1 MINSIQHFI
10 EKETYEIEKTMR
22 KFVEG
27 ALDIDSY
34 GKELQERSLNLARNI
49 LVETLETMDQTIKN
63 SAERLEAYVV
73 EQNGQPKELLLPLG
87 SIRFKRTCYTSKK
100 TGKSVYLLDEVIGI
114 EGHQRI
120 TMGAAAAILEET
132 LESSYRKG
140 GEHASLM
147 DSVSKQTVKNLV
159 HDTVIELPIQEREE
173 KKRIRHLHIEADEDH
188 VAAQFFEKKG
198 DLKRDREGRK
208 NNTLM
213 PKLIC
218 VYEDIVEENGEKSK
232 SKRYRLMGKH
242 YFSGLYPGKK
252 NEELWEE
259 VRDYIGAT
267 YDLEYLEKIYIA
279 GDGAAWIKAGCE
291 VLEKAHFVLDKFH
304 MEKYIQRSVVHLLD
318 SAAEVK
324 NDIYE
329 AIYQKERSRVKK
341 LFRQII
347 DVTEKESK
355 CREVEES
362 LNYLMNNWKGI
373 IIHAEEAGA
382 VWGCHAEGQVSH
394 VLSSRMSSRPMG
406 WSRKGAD
413 QMSRLRAYRMNG
425 GKIIDLLIYQENK
438 QKREKRIEKKEELVK
453 ELRRAQKGRKYA
465 ERLQGSIPGKEIHSM
480 KWMRDILNQQ
490 LIC

>member
-1 MINSIQHFI
+1 MTWNTWKRSI
-10 EKETYEIEKTMR
+10 
-22 KFVEG
+22 
-27 ALDIDSY
+27 
-34 GKELQERSLNLARNI
+34 LQE
-49 LVETLETMDQTIKN
+49 M
-63 SAERLEAYVV
+63 
-73 EQNGQPKELLLPLG
+73 EL
-87 SIRFKRTCYTSKK
+87 
-100 TGKSVYLLDEVIGI
+100 
-114 EGHQRI
+114 
-120 TMGAAAAILEET
+120 
-132 LESSYRKG
+132 
-140 GEHASLM
+140 
-147 DSVSKQTVKNLV
+147 
-159 HDTVIELPIQEREE
+159 
-173 KKRIRHLHIEADEDH
+173 
-188 VAAQFFEKKG
+188 
-198 DLKRDREGRK
+198 
-208 NNTLM
+208 
-213 PKLIC
+213 
-218 VYEDIVEENGEKSK
+218 
-232 SKRYRLMGKH
+232 
-242 YFSGLYPGKK
+242 
-252 NEELWEE
+252 
-259 VRDYIGAT
+259 
-267 YDLEYLEKIYIA
+267 
-279 GDGAAWIKAGCE
+279 AWIKAGCE

-465 ERLQGSIPGKEIHSM
+465 ERLQGVIPGKEIHSM